1 MSRLRKKN
9 DGVTVKLRSE
19 SRDSDRTMS
28 ISESEHED
36 DTHTLQQITDSP
48 RSDYASS
55 PKPRIRRVKQLS
67 GLPAEFLVNDELSSK
82 TVHRRRHRQSSSLSK
97 EFMSLSL

>member
-1 MSRLRKKN
+1 MNSLRKNN
-9 DGVTVKLRSE
+9 DAVIVKLRSG

-28 ISESEHED
+28 FSESEHED
-36 DTHTLQQITDSP
+36 DTPHTLNITDLP
-48 RSDYASS
+48 RSDISLS

-67 GLPAEFLVNDELSSK
+67 GLPAEFLANELSSK
-82 TVHRRRHRQSSSLSK
+82 NVHQRRQRQSSTLSK